1 MVVSVKQYH
10 REFLRSGADVMQA
23 FNFYSTQEK
32 IDMAAGDLEPP
43 NVSGSLQRVTSQ
55 TFVLLRL

>member
-32 IDMAAGDLEPP
+32 IDIAAGDLKPP
-43 NVSGSLQRVTSQ
+43 SVSGSAHVTSQ

>member
-32 IDMAAGDLEPP
+32 IDIAAGDLEPP
-43 NVSGSLQRVTSQ
+43 SVSLFLCNCS
-55 TFVLLRL
+55 